1 MKDHVLDQFGK
12 YFLARYD
19 RYKLSGA
26 TNLADLP
33 TPISSVDLSGAF
45 TPTHLKEIRKTPSPE
60 ILMVSILSFTG
71 KISYFSLARVEN
83 EADSQIRSPGRSGVV
98 YR

>member
-1 MKDHVLDQFGK
+1 MVKDHVLDQFGE

-45 TPTHLKEIRKTPSPE
+45 TPTHLKEIRKTPSPDGIHFE
-60 ILMVSILSFTG
+60 F
-71 KISYFSLARVEN
+71 YWQN
-83 EADSQIRSPGRSGVV
+83 
-98 YR
+98 